1 MGKIINLY
9 LSWKRRTFALQ
20 NNIGKI
26 LQDNYKQLS
35 NSIIFFSL
43 AIVGK
48 LKQTKKLE
56 FDYFNNVATAKK
68 ILSNKKNKYINI

>member
-1 MGKIINLY
+1 VEKAYICTAKQY
-9 LSWKRRTFALQ
+9 WKNITRQLQ
-20 NNIGKI
+20 TIV
-26 LQDNYKQLS
+26 KQYY
-35 NSIIFFSL
+35 IFSL

-48 LKQTKKLE
+48 LKQTKKLK